1 MERFIPQDRRK
12 FLKQMSVAT
21 LAAGT
26 SLLESEHLN
35 VQAAQSQQGEDPGN
49 GSNQRAIEA
58 ARLRREQCLSALAE
72 LRHDEVLQP
81 QWHADSIRYL
91 DPLLA
96 GIAQLAHSNVPIPAM
111 TFQQ

>member
-21 LAAGT
+21 LAAGA

-58 ARLRREQCLSALAE
+58 ARLRRDAA
-72 LRHDEVLQP
+72 
-81 QWHADSIRYL
+81 Y
-91 DPLLA
+91 
-96 GIAQLAHSNVPIPAM
+96 GGGKIPGVSQGNKSM
-111 TFQQ
+111 S